1 MSRMFPDFNELLDPT
16 TNCRRQRNTCLRPLH
31 GFTLVEL
38 LVVIAIIGVLIGLL
52 LPAVQSAREAAR
64 RISCANNLK
73 QVGMAVHNFHDS
85 HQKLPPTSAGYA
97 KLPWT
102 GLLLPYLEM
111 AAVYDRITLSADVD
125 DASNSILT
133 TAESAVGQYVCPT
146 RSRPRVITTLTSGL
160 NGPVSDYAV
169 TVWFDTTGNINGG
182 GADHFWYAIAGSYT
196 TAPASW
202 QVGADTSASIT
213 FSALKV
219 TKTIGKIVGRT
230 SLKDVTDGTSKTV
243 MIGEKALPS
252 SMPSGCCSWTAHE
265 VGMYDNRSS
274 FRELS
279 VARSMRKVLTK
290 TADYTP
296 SESTAGFGSWHP
308 GVCHFL
314 FVDGAVRAL
323 SNDTSTAVLGQI
335 AKSADGQPTGAID

>member
-1 MSRMFPDFNELLDPT
+1 I
-16 TNCRRQRNTCLRPLH
+16 
-31 GFTLVEL
+31 EL
-38 LVVIAIIGVLIGLL
+38 LVVIAIIGVLVGLL
-52 LPAVQSAREAAR
+52 LPAVQQAREAAR
-64 RISCANNLK
+64 RSSCANNLK
-73 QVGMAVHNFHDS
+73 QVGLAVHNFHDAYK
-85 HQKLPPTSAGYA
+85 KLPPTSAGYE

-102 GLLLPYLEM
+102 GLLLPYMELTTI
-111 AAVYDRITLSADVD
+111 YDQITLSDNVTAG
-125 DASNSILT
+125 SNSILT

-146 RSRPRVITTLTSGL
+146 RSRPRVITTLTNAM

-169 TVWFDTTGNINGG
+169 TVWYDNNGDINGG
-182 GADHFWYAIAGSYT
+182 GADYFWDAIKGANTSN
-196 TAPASW
+196 AASW
-202 QVGADTSASIT
+202 QVGADTSASRT

-219 TKTIGKIVGRT
+219 TKTMGKIVGRT

-265 VGMYDNRSS
+265 VGMYDNRTTWK
-274 FRELS
+274 EVS

>member
-1 MSRMFPDFNELLDPT
+1 MPRLVDRGRS
-16 TNCRRQRNTCLRPLH
+16 
-31 GFTLVEL
+31 GFTLIEL
-38 LVVIAIIGVLIGLL
+38 LVVIAIIGVLVGLL
-52 LPAVQSAREAAR
+52 LPAVQQAREAAR
-64 RISCANNLK
+64 RSSCANNLK
-73 QVGMAVHNFHDS
+73 QVGLAVHNFHDAYK
-85 HQKLPPTSAGYA
+85 KLPPTSAGYE

-102 GLLLPYLEM
+102 GLLLPYMELTTI
-111 AAVYDRITLSADVD
+111 YDRITLSDNVTAG
-125 DASNSILT
+125 SNSILT

-146 RSRPRVITTLTSGL
+146 RSRPRVITTLTNAM

-182 GADHFWYAIAGSYT
+182 GADHFWDAIKGANT
-196 TAPASW
+196 PVAASW
-202 QVGADTSASIT
+202 QGGADTSASRT

-219 TKTIGKIVGRT
+219 TKTMGKIVSRT

-265 VGMYDNRSS
+265 VGMYDNRTTWK
-274 FRELS
+274 EVS

-296 SESTAGFGSWHP
+296 SEATAGFGSWHP

-335 AKSADGQPTGAID
+335 AKYADGQPTGAID

>member
-64 RISCANNLK
+64 RSSCANNLK
-73 QVGMAVHNFHDS
+73 QVGLAVHHFHDGR
-85 HQKLPPTSAGYA
+85 QKLPPLSLGYE

-111 AAVYDRITLSADVD
+111 AAVYDQITPSANVTA
-125 DASNSILT
+125 ASNSILT

-146 RSRPRVITTLTSGL
+146 RSRPRVITTLTDGM
-160 NGPVSDYAV
+160 NGPVSDYAA
-169 TVWFDTTGNINGG
+169 TVWWDDNADVNGG
-182 GADHFWYAIAGSYT
+182 GADEFWRAIT
-196 TAPASW
+196 TNDGIPTTHSW
-202 QVGADTSASIT
+202 TADRT
-213 FSALKV
+213 FSPLKV
-219 TKTIGKIVGRT
+219 STAQGVLDSR
-230 SLKDVTDGTSKTV
+230 SSFKDVTDGTSKTV
-243 MIGEKALPS
+243 MFGEKALPS
-252 SMPSGCCSWTAHE
+252 RMPSGCCTASGHE
-265 VGMYDNRSS
+265 IGMYDNRMTWK
-274 FRELS
+274 EVS
-279 VARSMRKVLTK
+279 VARSMRKPLT
-290 TADYTP
+290 TTVDFTP
-296 SESTAGFGSWHP
+296 GESTLAFGSWHP
-308 GVCHFL
+308 GICQFL

>member
-1 MSRMFPDFNELLDPT
+1 MPRLVDRGRS
-16 TNCRRQRNTCLRPLH
+16 
-31 GFTLVEL
+31 GFTLIEL
-38 LVVIAIIGVLIGLL
+38 LVVIAIIGVLVGLL
-52 LPAVQSAREAAR
+52 LPAVQQAREAAR
-64 RISCANNLK
+64 RSSCANNLK
-73 QVGMAVHNFHDS
+73 QVGLAVHNFHDAYK
-85 HQKLPPTSAGYA
+85 KLPPTSAGYA

-111 AAVYDRITLSADVD
+111 AAVYDQITLSADVD

-146 RSRPRVITTLTSGL
+146 RSRPRVITSLTNTDPDGL

-169 TVWFDTTGNINGG
+169 TVWYDTTGDINGG
-182 GADHFWYAIAGSYT
+182 GADHFWDAIKGT
-196 TAPASW
+196 TSRNVNTW
-202 QVGADTSASIT
+202 QVGADASEART
-213 FSALKV
+213 FSPLKV
-219 TKTIGKIVGRT
+219 TKTMGKIVGRT
-230 SLKDVTDGTSKTV
+230 SLKHVTDGTSKTV

-252 SMPSGCCSWTAHE
+252 RMPSGCCSWTAHE
-265 VGMYDNRSS
+265 VGMYDNRTTWK
-274 FRELS
+274 EVS

-296 SESTAGFGSWHP
+296 SEATAGFGSWHP